1 MPQINDLV
9 SANTSQSLLQ
19 TRSQQVLQQAT
30 NASKTQDPA
39 KVEVAARQF
48 EAILLQKWLEDA
60 EHSFAKVPGGDD
72 SENPADPGADQ
83 FQSMAMQS
91 LAEKMTAS
99 GGIGIARMIIR
110 QLGSK
115 SETESIDSKEVTKGV
130 LPPRNG
136 IKVPPRKDR

>member
-1 MPQINDLV
+1 MQ
-9 SANTSQSLLQ
+9 A
-19 TRSQQVLQQAT
+19 RSQQVLQQAT
-30 NASKTQDPA
+30 GAQNSGDKAKIAAAAS
-39 KVEVAARQF
+39 QF
-48 EAILLQKWLEDA
+48 ESILLQKWLEDA

-72 SENPADPGADQ
+72 PEDSADPGAGQ

-99 GGIGIARMIIR
+99 GGIGIARMIIK

-115 SETESIDSKEVTKGV
+115 NDADSSAQAVDSTQGTKGV

-136 IKVPPRKDR
+136 IKVPSRKDR